1 MAGRLKQQRQEAE
14 SASRIMDIAR
24 QVYLAGVGALA
35 RTQAE
40 SSQLFTS
47 LVEEGLACERRSRS
61 VATEQVSGMVDRVGE
76 NWGQVEKIFENRVAQ
91 ATARLGIPT
100 RQDVE
105 SLTAR
110 VEALTRQVA
119 ELQALQ
125 LGQASTKPTKAAPA
139 RRTSASRKKPPA
151 ESS

>member
-40 SSQLFTS
+40 SSQLFAS
-47 LVEEGLACERRSRS
+47 LVEEGLACERRSRD
-61 VATEQVSGMVDRVGE
+61 VASEQVGGLVDRVGE
-76 NWGQVEKIFENRVAQ
+76 NWGQVEKIFESRVAQ
-91 ATARLGIPT
+91 AVARLGIPS
-100 RQDVE
+100 REEVE

-110 VEALTRQVA
+110 VDALTQQV
-119 ELQALQ
+119 EVLHALQ
-125 LGQASTKPTKAAPA
+125 SQPAKTDKAAPT
-139 RRTSASRKKPPA
+139 RRASPSRKKPPA
-151 ESS
+151 KST